1 MLSVSLAEYQSFYAD
16 IQSEEE
22 YAMLY
27 ERAAIL
33 LRGWTARRIDKVVT
47 EDDFRYN
54 QTVSAVVHTIHSLAS
69 QGGTEGVISVSNDGY
84 SETYASAEDRK
95 SELKSAIF
103 EILSGTG
110 LMGCL

>member
-1 MLSVSLAEYQSFYAD
+1 MLSVSLAEYQSIYAD

-47 EDDFRYN
+47 EDDFRYS
-54 QTVSAVVHTIHSLAS
+54 QTVSAIVHIIHSLAS

-95 SELKSAIF
+95 AELKSAVF

-110 LMGCL
+110 LMGCM